1 MAQVVLTTGEAKL
14 IGPGA
19 MRSAERIGPINL
31 VLLLSTCSLMGI
43 LLNYAIYLC
52 TLLNSALTT
61 TIVGV
66 LKARVALPT
75 TLPRNQYRR
84 ARGLKQRGG
93 RCVCVRVSVCVCV

>member
-1 MAQVVLTTGEAKL
+1 MYVQKQGAGGWCPWFMYMSGGGRGLVQVVLMTGEARL

-19 MRSAERIGPINL
+19 LRSAGRIGPINL
-31 VLLLSTCSLMGI
+31 VLLLGSCSLMGI

-66 LKARVALPT
+66 LKARVADPLV
-75 TLPRNQYRR
+75 LS
-84 ARGLKQRGG
+84 
-93 RCVCVRVSVCVCV
+93 RV